1 MFVGPGRKGDVE
13 ALFAGMFHQFEL
25 LKEQG
30 WNIAGLRQIGDVFPF
45 EKYDIRNS
53 EKDYTEFCKSSLR
66 DKAMHEL
73 GVGTTRDMHSVIS
86 GIFLPSL
93 KCKTYTQKERINLWK
108 GKIASAKYQAN
119 KDAHFFNAKESVPKI
134 DIPIYFI
141 TGEYDYTCSALLQKE
156 YFEFIDAP
164 QKKMY
169 IFENS
174 AHSPIYEKHDKA
186 KHVLSEIKT
195 LTSEKIQSNIN

>member
-1 MFVGPGRKGDVE
+1 MSQIVNSRESESQAFYYMKGQYE
-13 ALFAGMFHQFEL
+13 KAGNFKMIKQ
-25 LKEQG
+25 
-30 WNIAGLRQIGDVFPF
+30 F
-45 EKYDIRNS
+45 EKYDISNS
-53 EKDYTEFCKSSLR
+53 EKDYADYCKSSLR

-73 GVGTTRDMHSVIS
+73 GVGTTRNMHSVIS

-108 GKIASAKYQAN
+108 GKIASAKYPAN

-174 AHSPIYEKHDKA
+174 AHSPIYEEHDKA
-186 KHVLSEIKT
+186 KQVLSEIKT
-195 LTSEKIQSNIN
+195 LTPEKTQSNTN